1 MRFLPLPAS
10 WHGIDGSWGGRTLS
24 WVLMCGGV
32 IFSSAAD
39 AESVDHAAK
48 RLSAVLDAEVACE
61 SGDTALIGIFPFDE
75 ALIPLSAPNAFG
87 LYEAFLTAVIDI
99 APACIRFI
107 DGRGAFVTL
116 GYLNQ
121 SGTLRE
127 SGQQQRSQIQ
137 ESIASADYV
146 LDGTVLESA
155 GAFEAVFRLTAMSTG
170 VAVGRVSFPVPE
182 RYRATSCGDGALP
195 METAMPRIAEA
206 LLQRTGPISQIMA
219 TGGRYAQSD
228 EVTDAGRFLE
238 DGLLAEISRASE
250 NVLTGAALRIHRD
263 QVGERVVES
272 GSYTL
277 FLRYWPCDGDDAA
290 QLRAT
295 LRSADGRDVTET
307 RSIGLTTFPAGMS
320 IRPKVAPTISGQLTV
335 SPLLATIGTEISVL
349 AAPPAHCNPFFFN
362 VAPSGR
368 LTPIPMDF
376 FRRLDLGGG
385 KVRYEISSQWDFGLI
400 VQEDDEEG
408 LNHLGYICQPEQ
420 VLQMSDLQLLLTDLL
435 ERRHDMSEGT
445 IERPQYSSAYF
456 QLSGFEIHSKD

>member
-1 MRFLPLPAS
+1 MTFLPFPAS
-10 WHGIDGSWGGRTLS
+10 WSGIYGSRGGRTFS
-24 WVLMCGGV
+24 WVLMCGGM

-39 AESVDHAAK
+39 AESVDQAAK
-48 RLSAVLDAEVACE
+48 RLSEVLGAEVACE
-61 SGDTALIGIFPFDE
+61 SGDTALVGIFPFDE
-75 ALIPLSAPNAFG
+75 ALLPLSASNAFG
-87 LYEAFLTAVIDI
+87 LYEKFLGAVIDA
-99 APACIRFI
+99 APPCIRFI

-137 ESIASADYV
+137 DSIASADYV
-146 LDGTVLESA
+146 LDGTILESA
-155 GAFEAVFRLTAMSTG
+155 GTFEVVFRLAAMATG
-170 VAVGRVSFPVPE
+170 VALGRVGFPVPE
-182 RYRATSCGDGALP
+182 RYLATSCGAGALP
-195 METAMPRIAEA
+195 IETAMRRIAEA

-238 DGLLAEISRASE
+238 DGLLAELSRASE
-250 NVLTGAALRIHRD
+250 NVLTGAALRIQRD
-263 QVGERVVES
+263 QVGERVVEP
-272 GSYTL
+272 GYYTL
-277 FLRYWPCDGDDAA
+277 FLRYWPCDGDGAA
-290 QLRAT
+290 QLRVT
-295 LRSADGRDVTET
+295 LRSVDGRDVTET

-320 IRPKVAPTISGQLTV
+320 IRPKVAPTINGQLTV

-385 KVRYEISSQWDFGLI
+385 KVRYEISPQWDFGLI
-400 VQEDDEEG
+400 VQEDDEVG

-420 VLQMSDLQLLLTDLL
+420 VMEMSDLQLLLTDLL
-435 ERRHDMSEGT
+435 EHRHDMSEGT
-445 IERPQYSSAYF
+445 IELPEYSSAYF